1 MMSENETRV
10 TAAGLPRVSENPI
23 TGVRHTFLVTGEETG
38 GEYARVRAELPP
50 RAPGPPMHFHLSY
63 TESFEVLEGRL
74 DLCVGKNN
82 HVVLASGQSAFA
94 PLEVPHRFWNA
105 TDEPTVF
112 EAEIRPAATFEK
124 AIRAGDG
131 MARDGRTNEKGVPR
145 NLFELALAYEL
156 AESYLT
162 GMPLFL
168 QRGIF
173 GMLAKIARLRG
184 YDPEFSEYTAVP
196 GPSDRRPKK

>member
-1 MMSENETRV
+1 MMSENETKV
-10 TAAGLPRVSENPI
+10 TAAGMPRVSENPI

-38 GEYARVRAELPP
+38 GEYVRVRAELPP
-50 RAPGPPMHFHLSY
+50 RAPGPPMHFHLGY
-63 TESFEVLEGRL
+63 TESFEVLQGRL
-74 DLCVGKNN
+74 DLYVGKNN
-82 HVVLASGQSAFA
+82 HVVLTSGQSAFA
-94 PLEVPHRFWNA
+94 PLKVAHRFWNA

-112 EAEIRPAATFEK
+112 EAEIRPAANFEK

-131 MARDGRTNEKGVPR
+131 MARDGKTNEKGVPK

-168 QRGIF
+168 QKGIF
-173 GMLAKIARLRG
+173 GALAKIARKRG
-184 YDPEFSEYTAVP
+184 YDPEFSKYTK
-196 GPSDRRPKK
+196 PKGARA